1 MYTNFF
7 TPTEITKN
15 TIESGTKKA
24 HLSTKKIILLGI
36 LAGLFIGLG
45 GLGNILISQTVSDI
59 GLSKFAGACV
69 FPVGLMLVVVCGA
82 ELFTGNNLMTIALMD
97 KKITIKEMLRNW
109 GFVYLSN
116 FIGAIILV
124 NFIYFSGI
132 LSQDAT
138 IKAINIAENKASL
151 DFIQAFLRGILCNI
165 LVVLAVWFATAGKDI
180 ISKIFAC
187 WFPIMLFVL
196 CGFEHSIANMF
207 FVPMGMILGADISIY
222 QLIFNLVTVTLGNII
237 GGAILIPYIY
247 YNCYVSKDKI
257 N

>member
-1 MYTNFF
+1 MYTNFL
-7 TPTEITKN
+7 TPVEVTKA
-15 TIESGTKKA
+15 TIESGIKKA
-24 HLSTKKIILLGI
+24 HLSTKKMILLGI

-45 GLGNILISQTVSDI
+45 GLGNILISQTISDI

-97 KKITIKEMLRNW
+97 KKITIKQVLKNW
-109 GFVYLSN
+109 GFAYLAN
-116 FIGAIILV
+116 FIGAIIFV
-124 NFIYFSGI
+124 IFIYFSGI
-132 LSQDAT
+132 LTQDAA
-138 IKAINIAENKASL
+138 IKAINVAESKASL
-151 DFIQAFLRGILCNI
+151 DFIQAFMRGIMCNI
-165 LVVLAVWFATAGKDI
+165 LVVLAVWFATSGQDI

-207 FVPMGMILGADISIY
+207 FIPMGMVLGADINIC
-222 QLIFNLVTVTLGNII
+222 QLVFNLVTVTLGYIV
-237 GGAILIPYIY
+237 GGAIFIPYIY